1 MIDEIVGSEAG
12 PNTPPSL
19 AGRIVGWLIQ
29 GTILGLFVFAAVML
43 FETVRGDRK
52 QKRGESLQEM
62 VVLCG
67 GRANCV
73 QQVEPA
79 FDVCFDDHHRWRTVG
94 RRKKQFELDALGLRK
109 CIAEQGVDFP

>member
-1 MIDEIVGSEAG
+1 M
-12 PNTPPSL
+12 
-19 AGRIVGWLIQ
+19 GWLIQ
-29 GTILGLFVFAAVML
+29 GTILGLLVFVAVML
-43 FETVRGDRK
+43 FGTIRGDRK
-52 QKRGESLQEM
+52 QKRAESLQEM
-62 VVLCG
+62 VVLCR